1 MDAAC
6 GDKTL
11 SISQINWIIKAVTEG
26 KNTSDQCNSSAKKTK
41 QTGDFLVS
49 IAAAVENDQRI
60 TVQELAAM
68 HGLPIGTIHTILNDD
83 LGLVM
88 KSAHWVPKM
97 FSSA

>member
-1 MDAAC
+1 M
-6 GDKTL
+6 K
-11 SISQINWIIKAVTEG
+11 G
-26 KNTSDQCNSSAKKTK
+26 KNTSDQCNSSGKETK
-41 QTGDFLVS
+41 QTGDALAS
-49 IAAAVENDQRI
+49 IAAAVENDQWI

-88 KSAHWVPKM
+88 NSACWVPKL